1 MPCYFFLKQSAFTK
15 RNHLLY
21 LGIQPKL
28 KLMGF
33 FSRLSAGWNISLN
46 SFKVLKENK
55 QLLLFPL
62 LSGISLILIIGSFC
76 TAVLAAA
83 GWDVEG
89 ISKPDRITG
98 YGIAFVFYVINY
110 FVVVF
115 FNTALIHCAHLYF
128 KGEEPTIAKG
138 LQFSVSRL
146 GVIFSWALFAGTVG
160 TILKA
165 IQENVGILGKILT
178 GLVGI
183 VWGVAT
189 FFVVPVIAFENA
201 GPITAVKRSAQLM
214 KQKWGESIGAGFS
227 FGIIQ
232 LLAFVLVVI
241 PLFIIGFFIHPL
253 MGVALAVLGF
263 SLIIAVMSAVKMIFI
278 AAVYHN
284 VTGDP
289 VEQFNQNMIDN
300 LFVRK

>member
-1 MPCYFFLKQSAFTK
+1 MRFFD
-15 RNHLLY
+15 
-21 LGIQPKL
+21 
-28 KLMGF
+28 
-33 FSRLSAGWNISLN
+33 RLSNGWNISLN

-55 QLLLFPL
+55 QLLVFPL

-89 ISKPDRITG
+89 TSKPDRITG
-98 YGIAFVFYVINY
+98 YGIAFLFYVVNY

-128 KGEEPTIAKG
+128 KGEQPTIQKG
-138 LQFSVSRL
+138 LQFSMSRL
-146 GVIFSWALFAGTVG
+146 GAIFSWALFAATVG

-165 IQENVGILGKILT
+165 VQENVGFLGKIIT
-178 GLVGI
+178 GLIGI
-183 VWGVAT
+183 VWSVAT

-201 GPITAVKRSAQLM
+201 GPLQAVKRSAQLM
-214 KQKWGESIGAGFS
+214 KEKWGESLGAGFS
-227 FGIIQ
+227 FGIVQ
-232 LLAFVLVVI
+232 LLAFLLVVV

-253 MGVALAVLGF
+253 AGVALGILGF
-263 SLIIAVMSAVKMIFI
+263 AVVVAVMSAVKMIFM

-289 VEQFNQNMIDN
+289 VEQFNQNLIDN